1 MGYILFNSANTK
13 SLFDFSCFNKS
24 SSPNQFK
31 LIRYRPLKTIQSDLG
46 GALPRLVMRAS
57 EFF

>member
-1 MGYILFNSANTK
+1 MGYILLRPANTK
-13 SLFDFSCFNKS
+13 SLFDLSCFNKS

-31 LIRYRPLKTIQSDLG
+31 LIRHRPLKTTQSDLG
-46 GALPRLVMRAS
+46 GALHRPVMRES